1 MKTLAKILV
10 ATVVIGSLTTPAHAA
25 VSQGQSKKLIKI
37 KSFKAKN
44 IKFLTTSANLDTT
57 TSTTAPAPTP
67 SPVATPVADPN
78 SVMMAKLMEL
88 VKALVDSN
96 SAALAAMKQP
106 ANSVVTTVNP
116 VITVSP
122 TISSINQQAQA
133 GGAPISLSSTPQQ
146 PSISIGHNED
156 SESHR

>member
-1 MKTLAKILV
+1 MKTLAKMLV
-10 ATVVIGSLTTPAHAA
+10 AIFLIGSLTTPAHAA
-25 VSQGQSKKLIKI
+25 VTGGQSKKSVKI

-44 IKFLTTSANLDTT
+44 IKYLTTSANIETT
-57 TSTTAPAPTP
+57 TVTPAPAP
-67 SPVATPVADPN
+67 SPTEDPN
-78 SVMMAKLMEL
+78 SLMMAKLMEL

>member
-1 MKTLAKILV
+1 
-10 ATVVIGSLTTPAHAA
+10 
-25 VSQGQSKKLIKI
+25 
-37 KSFKAKN
+37 
-44 IKFLTTSANLDTT
+44 
-57 TSTTAPAPTP
+57 
-67 SPVATPVADPN
+67 
-78 SVMMAKLMEL
+78 MMAKLMEL